1 MNGQVLTALNLI
13 DDTLTLSE
21 AAYATWLRD
30 IRPRAI
36 VVAEDLTAIGI
47 LTADFAQ
54 NCVWPLLCRAYTYTK
69 PRAIAA
75 SKIAAVWGLNV
86 LCAACVA
93 LYALMDGAIA
103 TPVPATRQAL
113 ELAQFDRKLAA
124 PKAKVKAEPD
134 YKGMSAVALRQ
145 LCSDR
150 GVVWRNAH
158 GRNKHLSKPEMISL
172 LSLTYV
178 WQTVSI

>member
-21 AAYATWLRD
+21 TAYATWLRD

-36 VVAEDLTAIGI
+36 VVAEDLTAIAI

-75 SKIAAVWGLNV
+75 SKIAAVWGVNV
-86 LCAACVA
+86 LCATCVT

-103 TPVPATRQAL
+103 APVPATRQAL

-124 PKAKVKAEPD
+124 PQPEVAPEKSSD
-134 YKGMSAVALRQ
+134 YRGMSAVALRQ

-158 GRNKHLSKPEMISL
+158 GRNKHLSKPEMISA
-172 LSLTYV
+172 LSLT
-178 WQTVSI
+178 

>member
-1 MNGQVLTALNLI
+1 MTGQTLSALNLI
-13 DDTLTLSE
+13 DDALILGE
-21 AAYATWLRD
+21 AAYAAWLRD

-36 VVAEDLTAIGI
+36 VAAEDLTAIGI
-47 LTADFAQ
+47 LAADFAQ
-54 NCVWPLLCRAYTYTK
+54 NCAWPLLCRAYAYTK

-93 LYALMDGAIA
+93 LYALMDTAIA
-103 TPVPATRQAL
+103 APVPAAREAL

-124 PKAKVKAEPD
+124 PKTEVKAEPD

-150 GVVWRNAH
+150 AIAWRNAH
-158 GRNKHLSKPEMISL
+158 GRNKHLSKQEMISL
-172 LSLTYV
+172 LGLTQGV
-178 WQTVSI
+178 AN

>member
-1 MNGQVLTALNLI
+1 MNGQTLTALNLI
-13 DDTLTLSE
+13 DDTLILSE
-21 AAYATWLRD
+21 AAYTTWLRD

-36 VVAEDLTAIGI
+36 VAAEDLTAIAI

-54 NCVWPLLCRAYTYTK
+54 NCAWPLLCRAHAYTK

-86 LCAACVA
+86 LCAACVT

-103 TPVPATRQAL
+103 APVPAAREAL
-113 ELAQFDRKLAA
+113 ELAQFDRKLATPRPEA
-124 PKAKVKAEPD
+124 SPEKSPN
-134 YKGMSAVALRQ
+134 YKGMSAGALRQ

-150 GVVWRNAH
+150 GVAWRNAH
-158 GRNKHLSKPEMISL
+158 GRNKHLSKPEMISA
-172 LSLTYV
+172 LSLT
-178 WQTVSI
+178 